1 MAKLSEKETIVIY
14 CGLVN
19 ALIDHIDVDFRPSKF
34 NRQSVKF
41 LSNNLLKELLKM
53 EASIY
58 EGRDE
63 VEFEVTEQYVE
74 AGKFMLNFFKL
85 GLEMTE
91 MDVKDQLN
99 LNDELNHL
107 LNAYGIQQEF

>member
-1 MAKLSEKETIVIY
+1 MSKLSEKETIVIY

-34 NRQSVKF
+34 NRQNVKF

-58 EGRDE
+58 EGREE
-63 VEFEVTEQYVE
+63 VELEVTEQYVE

-91 MDVKDQLN
+91 MDVTRQLN
-99 LNDELNHL
+99 MNDELNFVL
-107 LNAYGIQQEF
+107 RKYGIQQEF

>member
-34 NRQSVKF
+34 NRQNVKF

-58 EGRDE
+58 EGRE
-63 VEFEVTEQYVE
+63 EAELEVTEQYVE

-91 MDVKDQLN
+91 MSIESQMKM
-99 LNDELNHL
+99 NDELNAL
-107 LNAYGIQQEF
+107 LKSYGIQQEF

>member
-1 MAKLSEKETIVIY
+1 MGKLSEKETIVIY

-34 NRQSVKF
+34 NRQNVKF

-58 EGRDE
+58 EGREE
-63 VEFEVTEQYVE
+63 VELEVTEQYVE

-91 MDVKDQLN
+91 MDVKRQMN
-99 LNDELNHL
+99 MNDELNFVL
-107 LNAYGIQQEF
+107 RKYGIQQEF

>member
-1 MAKLSEKETIVIY
+1 MSKLSEKETIVIY

-34 NRQSVKF
+34 NRQNVKY

-58 EGRDE
+58 EGREE
-63 VEFEVTEQYVE
+63 VEFAVTEQYVE

-91 MDVKDQLN
+91 MDVNEQLN
-99 LNDELNHL
+99 LNDELNNL
-107 LNAYGIQQEF
+107 LNAYGIKQQF

>member
-1 MAKLSEKETIVIY
+1 MGKLSEKETIVIY

-34 NRQSVKF
+34 NRQNVKF

-58 EGRDE
+58 EGREE
-63 VEFEVTEQYVE
+63 VELEVTEQYVE

-91 MDVKDQLN
+91 MDVKRQMN
-99 LNDELNHL
+99 MNDELNFVL
-107 LNAYGIQQEF
+107 KKYGIQQEF